1 MKVTTEQKETCIVD
15 LHIELPPE
23 RFQSEWK
30 EVGAE
35 YRRLTTLPGFR
46 KGKAPLAIVEKRYGR
61 EIEQEVTRK
70 LIDDSVREA
79 FTEQKLVPIQSPQV
93 RDITLEGNRSLR
105 FTATVVTRPPVNLPE
120 FKGLEVTAEKK
131 AVSDADVD
139 QFLEGL
145 RGDLADFTT
154 VEGKAVEMGDFAI
167 LDYEGSIEGKAL
179 TEAYPDLQPT
189 YAGRKNFWLK
199 LEEERPIP
207 GLAAGLL
214 GMKAGETRDVEVSY
228 PAEFGEEKLRG
239 YRVTYKA
246 TLHEVKER
254 VLPALDDTF
263 ADKLSP
269 GSTIEAIRSQVRE
282 RLQANAEE
290 NFARTVRGEVV
301 RQLLEK
307 VPLETPSTMVQ
318 QESATLLREIIMENQ
333 QRGVSE
339 DEIRSHQE
347 ELLGAAKQSAG
358 DKVRLNFILGEIVS
372 REGIR
377 VSREELAWRVASMA
391 ERYRMTPQKL
401 LKELQKHNALPGI
414 EEEIALGKALDT
426 VVSHARVNGEEP
438 KNPIHHSQES
448 LSHEEPHV
456 HGPGCGH
463 DH

>member
-93 RDITLEGNRSLR
+93 RDITLEGDRSLR

-228 PAEFGEEKLRG
+228 PAE
-239 YRVTYKA
+239 
-246 TLHEVKER
+246 
-254 VLPALDDTF
+254 
-263 ADKLSP
+263 
-269 GSTIEAIRSQVRE
+269 
-282 RLQANAEE
+282 
-290 NFARTVRGEVV
+290 
-301 RQLLEK
+301 
-307 VPLETPSTMVQ
+307 
-318 QESATLLREIIMENQ
+318 
-333 QRGVSE
+333 
-339 DEIRSHQE
+339 
-347 ELLGAAKQSAG
+347 
-358 DKVRLNFILGEIVS
+358 
-372 REGIR
+372 
-377 VSREELAWRVASMA
+377 
-391 ERYRMTPQKL
+391 
-401 LKELQKHNALPGI
+401 
-414 EEEIALGKALDT
+414 
-426 VVSHARVNGEEP
+426 
-438 KNPIHHSQES
+438 
-448 LSHEEPHV
+448 
-456 HGPGCGH
+456 
-463 DH
+463 